1 MLYREILALCKQPY
15 HNEQF
20 LNIKH
25 GDTDQLHLMG
35 SHRTW
40 PMAIFTRDS
49 FGQIHH
55 AMFLRDK
62 LFFGLDCDP
71 VKGEGHVHAELS
83 VDYF

>member
-1 MLYREILALCKQPY
+1 
-15 HNEQF
+15 
-20 LNIKH
+20 
-25 GDTDQLHLMG
+25 
-35 SHRTW
+35 
-40 PMAIFTRDS
+40 MAIFTTDS

-83 VDYF
+83 VGYF